1 MERNPK
7 KSKALIITFIVV
19 LLLLLAGYFALKN
32 SDKIF
37 GTKSG
42 TVSKI
47 FAPLLGTS
55 KGKNVTDINTVDN
68 NNGAGNQNTSGD
80 TDQNQGMGSGISS
93 GNGGSNS
100 GNQNGSQ
107 TSVTPT
113 IVPPFIPL
121 PPPTGTP
128 TGGTTCKDA
137 NGNTVPCINNP
148 PASIT
153 ECSDGVD
160 NDADQLMDIADP
172 GCHTDFNASNNLSYD
187 SSLNDESRKKD
198 NSQTAIGGMCPDD
211 PLVFTEDEK
220 AELAVLL
227 RQYYLLAPSLRIED
241 DVTLLDYDNQ
251 TNEEL
256 VKQATTLISDCKAQ
270 KSRPGYTGP
279 KEVKDNP
286 YYQSAGTSVTSTGS
300 TTTTTSSG
308 TVTCIPGY
316 TLINGVAYNQTNSIF
331 VNNLTQCTPNAS
343 SGSSA
348 PLMELCMANYI
359 TIAGYTYNGSIIT
372 ANLRPC
378 LVNTIPTSGPTTTT
392 STTTQYT
399 ISGPQYLNGY
409 GLYEL
414 MFNIW

>member
-1 MERNPK
+1 
-7 KSKALIITFIVV
+7 
-19 LLLLLAGYFALKN
+19 LAGYFAFKN
-32 SDKIF
+32 SSKLF

-68 NNGAGNQNTSGD
+68 GTGTGTNNINGDANQNPS
-80 TDQNQGMGSGISS
+80 MGGGISS
-93 GNGGSNS
+93 GGNPVGGS
-100 GNQNGSQ
+100 GGGSQ
-107 TSVTPT
+107 SPVTPT
-113 IVPPFIPL
+113 VVPPFIPL
-121 PPPTGTP
+121 PTPSTTTTG
-128 TGGTTCKDA
+128 TGGTVCKDA
-137 NGNTVPCINNP
+137 NGNTIPCINNP
-148 PASIT
+148 PATIT
-153 ECSDGVD
+153 QCSDGVD

-172 GCHTDFNASNNLSYD
+172 GCHSDFNENNSLSYD
-187 SSLNDESRKKD
+187 SSIDDESRKKD
-198 NSQTAIGGMCPDD
+198 NSQTAVGGMCPDD

-270 KSRPGYTGP
+270 KARPGYTGP

-286 YYQSAGTSVTSTGS
+286 YYQSTSTTVTSTGTG
-300 TTTTTSSG
+300 TTTTTG
-308 TVTCIPGY
+308 GVVTCIPGY
-316 TLINGVAYNQTNSIF
+316 TLINGVSYNQTNSMF
-331 VNNLTQCTPNAS
+331 ANNLTQCTVNSS

-348 PLMELCMANYI
+348 PLMEACQANYV
-359 TIAGYTYNGSIIT
+359 TIAGYTYNGSVIT

-378 LVNTIPTSGPTTTT
+378 LISPFPTTTTTTT
-392 STTTQYT
+392 STTTNYT